1 MERDLDGRLVTHVA
15 YTLRGAVV
23 GQAYTVDT
31 AFPATAYDVP
41 SGNRL
46 SLVIDT
52 VDLLYTDQA
61 PLFTSVKLSSPSS
74 NPSYVSLP
82 LR

>member
-1 MERDLDGRLVTHVA
+1 VTHVA
-15 YTLRGAVV
+15 YTIRGAVA

-31 AFPATAYDVP
+31 DFPSTVYDVP
-41 SGNRL
+41 GGHRL

-52 VDLLYTDQA
+52 VDPLYADQA
-61 PLFTSVKLSSPSS
+61 AFFTTVKFSSPWG

-82 LR
+82 LK